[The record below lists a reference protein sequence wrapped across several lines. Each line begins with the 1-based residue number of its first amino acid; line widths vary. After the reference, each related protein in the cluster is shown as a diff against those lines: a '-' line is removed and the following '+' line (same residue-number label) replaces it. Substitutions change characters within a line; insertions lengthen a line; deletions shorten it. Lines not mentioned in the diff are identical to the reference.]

1 MNDLPKLGD
10 RSGVIELI
18 SNTLLRLGF
27 ISSPSDIF
35 DEKLTQGVK
44 AFQQDRGL
52 TVNGLINEITARSL
66 EEARFRLGD
75 RVLVFNTTALMRGDD
90 VANLQDRLIQMGFNC
105 GKVDGVYEI
114 TTENA
119 VKEFQKSVG
128 ILSDGR
134 CGPATLI
141 SLMRLAKTVSG
152 GAPSALRE
160 SINHSVRS
168 PALAN
173 KVIVIDPSWGGEFTG
188 ESANGVN
195 ESEIVFDLAQRLE
208 GRLIALG
215 VNVILTRSA
224 NNSPLEKDRIK
235 VANSVNADLVI
246 ALKVDSYKNEKAN
259 GVATYFYGRED
270 KGVRS
275 VVGERFANLI
285 QREICA
291 RTDLLNCHTHGK
303 SWDLLRLT
311 VAPTIRIDLGYLSN
325 PQDARR
331 LSIAAFR
338 DQLAEA
344 IVVAIQRLYLSTE
357 DDAKTGTL
365 KISDLRRAGIRN

>member
-1 MNDLPKLGD
+1 MSDQPKLGD
-10 RSGVIELI
+10 RSTAIELI

-27 ISSPSDIF
+27 ITTPSDIF
-35 DEKLTQGVK
+35 DEKLTQGIK
-44 AFQQDRGL
+44 AFQQERGL
-52 TVNGLINEITARSL
+52 TATGVINEITARSL
-66 EEARFRLGD
+66 EEARFKLGD
-75 RVLVFNTTALMRGDD
+75 RVLSFNSSSLMRGDD
-90 VANLQDRLIQMGFNC
+90 VSNLQDRLIQMGFNC
-105 GKVDGVYEI
+105 GKVDGIYGAN
-114 TTENA
+114 TERA

-128 ILSDGR
+128 IAADGK

-141 SLMRLAKTVSG
+141 SLMRLVKTVSG
-152 GAPSALRE
+152 GAPNQLRE
-160 SINHSVRS
+160 SVKHSVRS

-188 ESANGVN
+188 ESANGVV

-215 VNVILTRSA
+215 VNVVLTRSA
-224 NNSPLEKDRIK
+224 NNSPLEVDRIK

-259 GVATYFYGRED
+259 GVATYFYGRDD

-291 RTDLLNCHTHGK
+291 RTDLLNCHTHAK

-311 VAPTIRIDLGYLSN
+311 IAPTVRIDLGYLSN
-325 PQDARR
+325 PKDAKR
-331 LSIAAFR
+331 LAAAAFR

-344 IVVAIQRLYLSTE
+344 MIVAIQRLYLSAE

-365 KISDLRRAGIRN
+365 KISDLRRAGLRN